1 MNSLSRISPSK
12 PLFEDIMSTFK
23 VSSRFREFVGCF
35 GFKRTEYDYTPPS
48 CKVRHI
54 PEQSRDQNKIF
65 GPAVEVKAQ
74 DSGFECMYGFRYAV
88 DKGDKEMDRWS
99 VRQTAIYQ
107 KYDSTFDKVIWIC
120 VGPSK
125 ETEKYIIEHAIS
137 PNRLSVADL
146 FLIHAF
152 IIETSLASWKPYIL
166 YLSERI
172 QDIVCQP

>member
-1 MNSLSRISPSK
+1 
-12 PLFEDIMSTFK
+12 
-23 VSSRFREFVGCF
+23 
-35 GFKRTEYDYTPPS
+35 
-48 CKVRHI
+48 
-54 PEQSRDQNKIF
+54 
-65 GPAVEVKAQ
+65 
-74 DSGFECMYGFRYAV
+74 MYGFRYAV